1 MFNDLRNN
9 DLEYMEKM
17 RKTLQTANILERFF
31 IGKLCKK
38 VPWKDLDSKEY
49 LQVDVSA
56 EELYLDLFSY
66 I

>member
-1 MFNDLRNN
+1 MFHDLRNN
-9 DLEYMEKM
+9 DLKYMEKM

-31 IGKLCKK
+31 IEKLCKK
-38 VPWKDLDSKEY
+38 VPWKDLDSKKY
-49 LQVDVSA
+49 LQVDVST